1 MLFRSP
7 LDGHTTIPIRLGS
20 YDDLFD
26 PLDLPGAMRRVDS
39 DVEDRLEGALASV
52 PSHEPLRILV
62 VLPADAIDR
71 TVEPEVVDSFRD
83 GFTVRRAGLVE
94 QVRNGHRRVVGLLL
108 LGIVPL
114 LAGHLLPLL
123 LGKHRADGPIFGDLD
138 WLVDNVLVI
147 AAWVFVW
154 EAVTT
159 LVLTR
164 RDLATSVGR
173 IDRIVAADLV
183 FRAERARSA

>member
-1 MLFRSP
+1 MLFRSAVRDHARG
-7 LDGHTTIPIRLGS
+7 LGGVAEAAVDDHRRLGV
-20 YDDLFD
+20 
-26 PLDLPGAMRRVDS
+26 PLGESGERVPRS
-39 DVEDRLEGALASV
+39 EHLGRG
-52 PSHEPLRILV
+52 V
-62 VLPADAIDR
+62 VLRD
-71 TVEPEVVDSFRD
+71 VDE
-83 GFTVRRAGLVE
+83 RRAGLVE